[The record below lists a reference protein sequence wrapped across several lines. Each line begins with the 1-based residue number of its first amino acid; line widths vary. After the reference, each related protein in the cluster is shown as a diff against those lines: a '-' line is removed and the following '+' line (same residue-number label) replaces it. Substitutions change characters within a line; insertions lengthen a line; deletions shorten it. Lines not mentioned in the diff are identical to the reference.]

1 MGSTGRRRFQEV
13 QAGGGS
19 DGSKSLSAGI
29 CIFSFYYS
37 RITKNFELETQEYF
51 IFFFHFLRLRV
62 QLVGSAGIT
71 AFLLLQA
78 SLPHGELCTQ
88 RLQIE
93 NVSLGRAAGLD
104 KCSGGCNNCSIKACE
119 SLKAVTQGNRGR
131 LKLLPTQISARSRCD
146 CFSLARVDVLHILV
160 AVV

>member
-1 MGSTGRRRFQEV
+1 MAANPCLLEFVFFHSITPASPKTLNWKHRN
-13 QAGGGS
+13 
-19 DGSKSLSAGI
+19 
-29 CIFSFYYS
+29 IF
-37 RITKNFELETQEYF
+37 L
-51 IFFFHFLRLRV
+51 FFFHFLRLRV

>member
-51 IFFFHFLRLRV
+51 FIFFSFSKAESTAC
-62 QLVGSAGIT
+62 GICWDYSISSASGIS
-71 AFLLLQA
+71 A
-78 SLPHGELCTQ
+78 SWGTLY
-88 RLQIE
+88 
-93 NVSLGRAAGLD
+93 A
-104 KCSGGCNNCSIKACE
+104 
-119 SLKAVTQGNRGR
+119 KAVDRECVAWKGCRTRQVQRG
-131 LKLLPTQISARSRCD
+131 L
-146 CFSLARVDVLHILV
+146 
-160 AVV
+160 